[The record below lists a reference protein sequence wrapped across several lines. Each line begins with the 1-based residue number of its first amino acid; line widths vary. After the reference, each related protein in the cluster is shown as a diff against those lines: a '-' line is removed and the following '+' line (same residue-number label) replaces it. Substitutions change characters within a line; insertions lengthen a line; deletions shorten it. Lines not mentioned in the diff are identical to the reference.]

1 MENKQTIQQPSK
13 VPKKNGLFG
22 SLFALVVVLIV
33 GFALGI
39 YLRPT
44 YDILYEKWQSHEAP
58 QENPGNPGNPGILDN
73 PSAEH
78 IGVIIM
84 RMGEMRKM
92 IKEQIESVK
101 DRIQLE
107 ENSLTVSINY
117 EKNDPNSEEC
127 NILRKKISNMKEQL
141 KQLESFNDSLANQD
155 MKLREVIAMVKTTGT
170 ITENPEM
177 VKLVKVSEKLIR
189 DYADKKRLEQLEK
202 QLREGLINDEDW
214 KNVDVNKGGPQ

>member
-1 MENKQTIQQPSK
+1 MENKQTIQEPSK

-22 SLFALVVVLIV
+22 PLFALVVVLIV

-39 YLRPT
+39 YLRP
-44 YDILYEKWQSHEAP
+44 ICEVWYERWQPNETP
-58 QENPGNPGNPGILDN
+58 QENPGNPGNLGMLDN

-78 IGVIIM
+78 IEAIIM
-84 RMGEMRKM
+84 RMGEMRKI

-127 NILRKKISNMKEQL
+127 SILRKKISNMKEQL
-141 KQLESFNDSLANQD
+141 KQLESFDNSLANQD
-155 MKLREVIAMVKTTGT
+155 MKLREVIAMVRTSGT

-177 VKLVKVSEKLIR
+177 VKIVKVSENLIR
-189 DYADKKRLEQLEK
+189 DYAAKKQLQVLEK

-214 KNVDVNKGGPQ
+214 EIEVNKGGPQ